1 MISTITGLI
10 AAAVLIGS
18 AFLFPWLQK
27 KGIVTLGPRSYTLVV
42 PGRREE
48 LLQRSCDALDAA
60 RHFSIAEVSDHEFE
74 VKARY
79 RVPPVWADFTVSL
92 LPRDTDS
99 TTIRATISVLPNLFT
114 VVTVPERRIFARFTH
129 AMRKEGALPL
139 NRPAAAPAAMDQ
151 TLPTESGLG

>member
-1 MISTITGLI
+1 MISTITGII
-10 AAAVLIGS
+10 AAAVLLGS

-27 KGIVTLGPRSYTLVV
+27 KGIVTFGPRSYTLVA
-42 PGRREE
+42 PGTREE

-60 RHFSIAEVSDHEFE
+60 RHFSIAEVSDRDFE

-79 RVPPVWADFTVSL
+79 RMPPVWADMTVSL
-92 LPRDTDS
+92 RPQDTGS

-114 VVTVPERRIFARFTH
+114 VVTVPERRIFARFTS

-139 NRPAAAPAAMDQ
+139 KRPAPTPVATDQ
-151 TLPTESGLG
+151 TSPK

>member
-1 MISTITGLI
+1 MTSTITGII

-27 KGIVTLGPRSYTLVV
+27 KGIVTFAPRSYTLVA
-42 PGRREE
+42 PGTREE

-60 RHFSIAEVSDHEFE
+60 RHFSIAEVSDRDFE

-79 RVPPVWADFTVSL
+79 RVPPVWANLTVSL
-92 LPRDTDS
+92 LPQDTDS
-99 TTIRATISVLPNLFT
+99 TTIKATISVLPNLFT
-114 VVTVPERRIFARFTH
+114 VVTIPERRIFGRFTG

-139 NRPAAAPAAMDQ
+139 NRKAPAPVAMDQ
-151 TLPTESGLG
+151 RLPK

>member
-1 MISTITGLI
+1 MTSTITGII

-27 KGIVTLGPRSYTLVV
+27 KGIVTFGPRSYTLTV
-42 PGRREE
+42 PGTREE

-60 RHFSIAEVSDHEFE
+60 RHFSIAEVSDHDFE

-79 RVPPVWADFTVSL
+79 RIPPVWADLTVSL
-92 LPRDTDS
+92 LPQDTDS

-114 VVTVPERRIFARFTH
+114 VVTVPERRIFARFTR
-129 AMRKEGALPL
+129 AMRKQVAMTPQQ
-139 NRPAAAPAAMDQ
+139 AAA
-151 TLPTESGLG
+151 GL